1 MTKTLEFIDEKTNT
15 FLHDLVSIHDII
27 KSIEDL
33 KAFPYNLTKEESEAY
48 EACVR
53 LKTKAPY
60 INLRC
65 ERLKEASRKNGEKL
79 IDQGIKLLSRND
91 ASTRKVDK
99 IQELKLRNL
108 LIKLASENILRKD

>member
-1 MTKTLEFIDEKTNT
+1 MRNFVIAFVLFFTIYIITSNAMPN
-15 FLHDLVSIHDII
+15 FL
-27 KSIEDL
+27 
-33 KAFPYNLTKEESEAY
+33 YNLTQEESEAY

-79 IDQGIKLLSRND
+79 IGQGIKLLSSND

-99 IQELKLRNL
+99 IQERKLRNL

>member
-1 MTKTLEFIDEKTNT
+1 MRNFVIAFVFIFTIYIITSNAMPN
-15 FLHDLVSIHDII
+15 FL
-27 KSIEDL
+27 
-33 KAFPYNLTKEESEAY
+33 YNWTKEEAEAY

-65 ERLKEASRKNGEKL
+65 EKLKETSRKNAVKL
-79 IDQGIKLLSRND
+79 IKGIKLLSSRD

-99 IQELKLRNL
+99 IQEMKLRNL
-108 LIKLASENILRKD
+108 LTKLTFENILRKD